1 MGRATEF
8 IDFINRK
15 KLPNYE
21 EQIALYPHISITE
34 ELKIIRQLTRRAEKM
49 RSKAKWLPIWESRFP
64 EFIEQIE
71 EIRKTITDKDILNK
85 SVDELEL
92 SCRPR
97 NCLESKSI
105 RTIGELIVK
114 NPYKLLFINNMGVK
128 SVKEIIIKLRLYI
141 INKESK

>member
-21 EQIALYPHISITE
+21 EQIALYTHISITE

-49 RSKAKWLPIWESRFP
+49 RSKAKWLPIWENRFP

-85 SVDELEL
+85 SIDELEL

-105 RTIGELIVK
+105 RTIGELISK

>member
-1 MGRATEF
+1 
-8 IDFINRK
+8 
-15 KLPNYE
+15 
-21 EQIALYPHISITE
+21 
-34 ELKIIRQLTRRAEKM
+34 M
-49 RSKAKWLPIWESRFP
+49 RSRWHSMDHPSWDGYWSKRKAKWLPIWENRFP

-85 SVDELEL
+85 SIDELEL